1 MKGREKKTCIYSSL
15 EGKGGGGEGRVERN
29 ENKDSKRNE
38 SVIMTQIPG
47 FVFLFYPVISK
58 PVSPNPSMFPVASR

>member
-1 MKGREKKTCIYSSL
+1 M
-15 EGKGGGGEGRVERN
+15 ERN